1 MFNFSV
7 RILTLLLPLLLISC
21 DDSEPVQVPGSIPDP
36 TPPPIFDTLI
46 SNAQLIDGLGSPA
59 VLADVYLKD
68 GKVAHISTIGQSQ
81 AKANHIID
89 ANHRVLAPGF
99 IDVHSHGDPLQ
110 TPGFENFLAQ
120 GVTTITLGQDGDSP
134 VQVEDSSQWIAE
146 VDASAIGV
154 NLALFVGHGSLRN
167 EAGVGQ
173 KPEPSADE
181 LQRMQE
187 LLNSALDYSFGLST
201 GLEYNP
207 GLHASELE
215 LVELARVTGIRNRI
229 VMSHMR
235 NEDDDQLEASLD
247 ELLSQG
253 RVSRVHVSH
262 LKSVYGK
269 GTDRAEEILAV
280 LANARDEGIEV
291 TADVYPYNASYA
303 GIALLFPVWSKT
315 AEEFAVAKETRR
327 DELEEYLRNRIQRR
341 NGPEATL
348 LGTEPYT
355 GKTLADLEKELNLPF
370 EKILID
376 VIGPQGAGGA
386 YFIMDDALQSRL
398 LEDDLITASSD
409 GSPTGFHPRGHGTFA
424 KYIEEYV
431 VNREALTLADA
442 VRKITSFS
450 ANILGLQDRGSIEIG
465 KVADLVLFTPENVKA
480 NATYPSP
487 LQLSSGFD
495 IVFLKGEIA
504 FENGASTKAGLGTLL
519 KPNK

>member
-1 MFNFSV
+1 MLNFSI
-7 RILTLLLPLLLISC
+7 RFLPLFLTLLLTSC
-21 DDSEPVQVPGSIPDP
+21 SDSEPAQAP
-36 TPPPIFDTLI
+36 TTTPAPVPPPVFDTLI
-46 SNAQLIDGLGSPA
+46 SNAQLVDGLGNPA
-59 VLADVYLKD
+59 VTADVYLKD
-68 GKVAHISTIGQSQ
+68 GQVAYITTIGQSRAQ
-81 AKANHIID
+81 ANQIIEAN
-89 ANHRVLAPGF
+89 NRVLAPGF

-110 TPGFENFLAQ
+110 TPEFENFLAQ

-134 VQVEDSSQWIAE
+134 VEVGDSGQWIAAIDE
-146 VDASAIGV
+146 SAIGV

-167 EAGVGQ
+167 EAGIGQ
-173 KPEPSADE
+173 KPDPSADE
-181 LQRMQE
+181 LQRMRE
-187 LLNSALDYSFGLST
+187 LLNSALNYSFGLST

-207 GLHASELE
+207 GLHAGESELI
-215 LVELARVTGIRNRI
+215 ELAKVVGSRDRI

-269 GTDRAEEILAV
+269 GVNRAEEILAV
-280 LANARDEGIEV
+280 LANARDEGIEI

-315 AEEFAVAKETRR
+315 AEEFTVAKETRR
-327 DELEEYLRNRIQRR
+327 QELEEYLRNRIQRR

-355 GKTLADLEKELNLPF
+355 GKTLADLEVELNLPF

-398 LEDDLITASSD
+398 LEDELITASSD

-431 VNREALTLADA
+431 VNREALSLEEA

-450 ANILGLQDRGSIEIG
+450 ADILGIDDRGSIEVG
-465 KVADLVLFTPENVKA
+465 KVADLVLFSPENVQA
-480 NATYPSP
+480 NATYPNP

-495 IVFLKGEIA
+495 MVFLKGEIA
-504 FENGASTKAGLGTLL
+504 FENGASTKAGLGTVL
-519 KPNK
+519 KP

>member
-1 MFNFSV
+1 MFNFPARLLPLSLTLP
-7 RILTLLLPLLLISC
+7 LTLLLTSC
-21 DDSEPVQVPGSIPDP
+21 GDSEPAQE
-36 TPPPIFDTLI
+36 PIFDTLI
-46 SNAQLIDGLGSPA
+46 SNAQLVDGLGNPA
-59 VLADVYLKD
+59 VSADVYLKD
-68 GKVAHISTIGQSQ
+68 GQVALISAVGDTRAEAIQ
-81 AKANHIID
+81 IID
-89 ANHRVLAPGF
+89 ASNRVLAPGF

-110 TPGFENFLAQ
+110 TPEFENFLAQ

-134 VQVEDSSQWIAE
+134 VGVEGSGSWIAE
-146 VDASAIGV
+146 VNQSAIGV
-154 NLALFVGHGSLRN
+154 NIALFVGHGSLRN

-187 LLNSALDYSFGLST
+187 LLNSGLDYSFGLST

-207 GLHASELE
+207 GLHAAESE
-215 LVELARVTGIRNRI
+215 LVELARVVGSRDRI

-253 RVSRVHVSH
+253 KVSRVHVSH

-269 GTDRAEEILAV
+269 GADRAEEILAV
-280 LANARDEGIEV
+280 LANARNEGIEI

-303 GIALLFPVWSKT
+303 GIALLFPIWSKT
-315 AEEFAVAKETRR
+315 AEEFAVAKATRR
-327 DELEEYLRNRIQRR
+327 EELEEYLRNRIQRR

-355 GKTLADLEKELNLPF
+355 GKTLADLEVELNLPF

-376 VIGPQGAGGA
+376 IIGPQGAGGA

-398 LEDDLITASSD
+398 LEDELITASSD

-424 KYIEEYV
+424 KYIKEYV
-431 VNREALTLADA
+431 VNREALSLIEA
-442 VRKITSFS
+442 VRKVTSFS
-450 ANILGLQDRGSIEIG
+450 ADILGIDDRGSIEVG

-480 NATYPSP
+480 NATYPNP

-495 IVFLKGEIA
+495 MVFVGGQVA
-504 FENGASTKAGLGTLL
+504 FQNGATTNAGLGAVL
-519 KPNK
+519 KPSE

>member
-1 MFNFSV
+1 MVNFSARPLLV
-7 RILTLLLPLLLISC
+7 SLTLLMISC
-21 DDSEPVQVPGSIPDP
+21 SDSEP
-36 TPPPIFDTLI
+36 TPPPVSDSLPVFDTLI
-46 SNAQLIDGLGSPA
+46 SNAQLVDGLGNPA
-59 VLADVYLKD
+59 RSADIYLKD
-68 GKVAHISTIGQSQ
+68 GQVALISTAGENRAEADQIIE
-81 AKANHIID
+81 AND
-89 ANHRVLAPGF
+89 RVLAPGF

-110 TPGFENFLAQ
+110 TPEFENFLAQ

-134 VQVEDSSQWIAE
+134 IGVAQSAAWITEVNASS
-146 VDASAIGV
+146 IGV
-154 NLALFVGHGSLRN
+154 NIALFVGHGSLRN

-173 KPEPSADE
+173 KPDPSPDE
-181 LQRMQE
+181 LQMMQE
-187 LLNSALDYSFGLST
+187 LLNNGLDYSFGLST

-207 GLHASELE
+207 GLHAAESE
-215 LVELARVTGIRNRI
+215 LVELARVVGSRDRI

-269 GTDRAEEILAV
+269 GADRAEEILAV
-280 LANARDEGIEV
+280 LANARDEGIEI

-315 AEEFAVAKETRR
+315 AEEFAVAKATRR
-327 DELEEYLRNRIQRR
+327 EELEEYLRNRIQRR
-341 NGPEATL
+341 NGPAATL

-355 GKTLADLEKELNLPF
+355 GKTLADLEVELNLPF

-398 LEDDLITASSD
+398 LEDELITASSD

-431 VNREALTLADA
+431 VNREALSLTEA
-442 VRKITSFS
+442 VRKVTSFS
-450 ANILGLQDRGSIEIG
+450 ADILGINDRGSIEVG
-465 KVADLVLFTPENVKA
+465 KVADLVLFSPENVKA
-480 NATYPSP
+480 NATYPDP

-495 IVFLKGEIA
+495 MVFIDGQVA
-504 FENGASTKAGLGTLL
+504 FESGATTNAGLGAVL
-519 KPNK
+519 KPSE